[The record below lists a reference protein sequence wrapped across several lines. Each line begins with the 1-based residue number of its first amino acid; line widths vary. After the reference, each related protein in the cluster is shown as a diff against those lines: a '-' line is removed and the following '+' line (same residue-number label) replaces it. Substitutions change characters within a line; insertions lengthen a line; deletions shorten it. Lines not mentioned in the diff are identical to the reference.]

1 MGHHR
6 DGDIFVFATGPGAA
20 IDRAEVAA
28 ELNRAPARLNER
40 PTQPFVALPEQAA
53 VKYPPPL
60 ACVVRTTPA
69 YAASLAGELNRAM
82 PSISVAITLLKSGPI
97 PGMLSSSFSSSL

>member
-1 MGHHR
+1 MSHHR

-28 ELNRAPARLNER
+28 ELNRAPARFNER

-53 VKYPPPL
+53 VKYPP
-60 ACVVRTTPA
+60 ATGVRGGH
-69 YAASLAGELNRAM
+69 Y
-82 PSISVAITLLKSGPI
+82 SGI
-97 PGMLSSSFSSSL
+97 GRQFGR